1 MSTLIEEVRDE
12 AAMTRAWLANRI
24 AEVREQDPDRGNNSV
39 DNIVWIA
46 VIAAG
51 ALLVAGIIIAKL
63 TTKANDVNLQ

>member
-1 MSTLIEEVRDE
+1 
-12 AAMTRAWLANRI
+12 MTRAWLANRI
-24 AEVREQDPDRGNNSV
+24 AELREQDPDRGNNSV

-63 TTKANDVNLQ
+63 KEKADNVNLQ

>member
-24 AEVREQDPDRGNNSV
+24 EEVREQGSDRGNNSV

-51 ALLVAGIIIAKL
+51 ALVVAGVIIAKL
-63 TTKANDVNLQ
+63 KEKADNVNLQ